1 MRYLL
6 VDRIITFDPGSNIT
20 GVKNVAMSEDF
31 LEFHFPK
38 NPIMPGIMLLE
49 ALVQL
54 SGWLDAVSSNFE
66 KWFLLDRVLKCNF
79 YSFVL
84 PGDQVKLNVNVAP
97 APSNDLKIYSGSAE
111 VNGKRK
117 IKAEF
122 QGNLVT
128 LKLSRKLKSRK
139 DFLKYLRVKF
149 DCSIPATLLSPL
161 SSTCVKGNVAFL
173 NRFRLTG
180 SREISQCRCKGGLS
194 SLEWVWSRLW
204 EPG

>member
-6 VDRIITFDPGSNIT
+6 VDRILTLDAVNKIT

-54 SGWLDAVSSNFE
+54 SGWLEAASSDFR
-66 KWFLLDRVLKCNF
+66 KWFLVSRVLKCSF
-79 YSFVL
+79 YGFVF
-84 PGDQVKLNVNVAP
+84 PGDQVELSVSVAP
-97 APSNDLKIYSGSAE
+97 APSDDLKIYSGAAK

-122 QGNLVT
+122 QGNLIGLETIEEVEEQKKFFQILART
-128 LKLSRKLKSRK
+128 N
-139 DFLKYLRVKF
+139 LR
-149 DCSIPATLLSPL
+149 L
-161 SSTCVKGNVAFL
+161 
-173 NRFRLTG
+173 
-180 SREISQCRCKGGLS
+180 
-194 SLEWVWSRLW
+194 
-204 EPG
+204 